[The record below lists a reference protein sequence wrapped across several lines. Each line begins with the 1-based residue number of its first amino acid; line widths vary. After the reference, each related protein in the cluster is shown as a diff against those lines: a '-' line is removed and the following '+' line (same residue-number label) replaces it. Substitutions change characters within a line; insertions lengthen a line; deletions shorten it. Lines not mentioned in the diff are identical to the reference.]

1 MAEALG
7 WIIKPPFVTTTL
19 SPPADIP
26 GHSEVFKEQ
35 RLIYRMPPCKSIGEV
50 AKALK
55 TTPAKIKRL
64 LKIAKVE
71 GLAGLSKAHWKAG
84 RPTLVHQFTDE

>member
-1 MAEALG
+1 M
-7 WIIKPPFVTTTL
+7 KPPLVTTTL
-19 SPPADIP
+19 SPQADDQGPA
-26 GHSEVFKEQ
+26 EVFKDQ

-55 TTPAKIKRL
+55 TTSAKIKRL

-71 GLAGLSKAHWKAG
+71 GLAGLSKAHWKAS
-84 RPTLVHQFTDE
+84 RPTLVHQITDE